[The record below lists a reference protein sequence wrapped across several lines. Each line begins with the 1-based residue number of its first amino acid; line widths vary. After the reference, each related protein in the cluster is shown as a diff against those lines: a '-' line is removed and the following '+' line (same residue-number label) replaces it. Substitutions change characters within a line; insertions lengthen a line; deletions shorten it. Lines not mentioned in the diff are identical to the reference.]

1 MPETRFGCARGR
13 HRGLRWA
20 SWLAAALVVPCVSC
34 TSKSVELQN
43 PKTGEKTSCSVY
55 YPAFGEPARAR
66 MVEMD
71 ECIREHRTRGF
82 AIVSPPQQR

>member
-1 MPETRFGCARGR
+1 MPETRSGCARDR
-13 HRGLRWA
+13 HRGFRRA
-20 SWLAAALVVPCVSC
+20 WLAAAILLPCIAC

-43 PKTGEKTSCSVY
+43 PKTGEKTSCSIF

-66 MVEMD
+66 MIEMD

-82 AIVSPPQQR
+82 AIVSPQQR